1 MERGIWTQHMQGE
14 GRGETGVMLPQHK
27 ELPEARRS
35 LGHPVR
41 EHGCAGSPLLDCWPP
56 EL

>member
-1 MERGIWTQHMQGE
+1 MERGTWTQHTQGE